1 MCNIVTIPEF
11 LSPKFYLRRKEKEC
25 SVKISLPGTSNI
37 TFFKVKQHKIK
48 RIIYLIYIKY
58 VDYWISNSFCIKVLL
73 LIKTI

>member
-1 MCNIVTIPEF
+1 MQCENIIT
-11 LSPKFYLRRKEKEC
+11 R
-25 SVKISLPGTSNI
+25 NI
-37 TFFKVKQHKIK
+37 KYNFFKVQQHKIK